1 MKSANAPQQLPLG
14 VSLRDDARFENYQ
27 TGNNGLVCEMLSRA
41 AVGEGEPFLYIW
53 GAKGSGCSH
62 LLQASCHAAEP
73 RKHTAVY
80 LPLEE
85 LLSLS
90 PVILEGMEHLDLVC
104 IDNIEAVARQPEWE
118 EALFHLYNRIR
129 QQQNT
134 LIVAANVAPRQL
146 DIQLPDLVSRLSW
159 GAVFNVAVLSDEDKV
174 QAIQLRAKTRGIELA
189 EDVARYLVHHASRSM
204 NDLCLML
211 DRLDKASLMAQRKVT
226 IPFIKQEMGW

>member
-27 TGNNGLVCEMLSRA
+27 TGSNGLVCEMLSRA

-90 PVILEGMEHLDLVC
+90 PVMLEGMEHLDLVC

-134 LIVAANVAPRQL
+134 LIVAANAAPRQL